1 LRRIGILWAALI
13 VIAIGGAMWLARA
26 PLLQGAASLWIV
38 SDPLEPADVVAIF
51 GGGLD
56 VRPFAAAKYFHEG
69 LVKKILISNVRPGPA
84 ERIGAVMSHVEVT
97 RHVLLKLNVPEAA
110 IDVFGVGNTNTRDEA
125 TSLAEWAKRNNAHS
139 VIVPTEI
146 FSARRVRWIVRH
158 AFAGTDTNVQIQ
170 ALDST
175 DFNRR
180 DWWGF
185 EAGVVAFQNEVIKYI
200 YYRIKY

>member
-1 LRRIGILWAALI
+1 LPIGPDPLSINKPRPRLRRIGILWAALI

-125 TSLAEWAKRNNAHS
+125 TSLA
-139 VIVPTEI
+139 
-146 FSARRVRWIVRH
+146 VRWIVRH